1 MALACTI
8 SRHGLYATI
17 DGSRLDNGS
26 YNPKQCGGLSA
37 VLCCAV
43 LRNVMAPLKLQKMG
57 LYVDA
62 WCMVLNDGEAL
73 IAERFEAWVH
83 GPSARDLCILLAVYN
98 W

>member
-1 MALACTI
+1 
-8 SRHGLYATI
+8 
-17 DGSRLDNGS
+17 
-26 YNPKQCGGLSA
+26 
-37 VLCCAV
+37 
-43 LRNVMAPLKLQKMG
+43 MAPLKLQKMV